1 MANTVIQLK
10 YSTINANPSTLNVG
24 EPAYSFTSDKLFIG
38 NAATGVLTIGG
49 KRYVDLIEANTAFAV
64 PGTIVVRSTDGS
76 AAFNIVSANAFVG
89 PIEGNAATASKW
101 LAPIDFGLSGDAT
114 GNVSVDGSGNVTLEV
129 ELTNTGVTAGTY
141 GGTTD
146 IPVIVVDEDG
156 RVTSVTNTSIS
167 TTLSIAGDSGT
178 DSIALATDTLTLNG
192 RDGIT
197 SYVISSN
204 NTVIFDVDNTVI
216 RTFGATQEID
226 GDLAITGNLI
236 VSGNTITLDTETLRV
251 NDSIMLLA
259 ANNNLGDVLDIG
271 MAAHY
276 GLGGDKHT
284 GLVRHAVDG
293 KWYLFENYDE
303 HFIHD
308 LNTINIAHPSF
319 VTANLV
325 ANLVGGSI
333 SGLTEVI
340 ALADGG
346 TGAASFTTGNLIV
359 SDGTSLVSIANT
371 GTAGTYANASHI
383 PVITTDEYGRVSGVV
398 NTKIDI
404 DTSQVT
410 SGILPIA
417 RGGTNAGSFA
427 SNGLVRFDGISLVA
441 LANSTYVQT
450 GTFAVSNTVTSITVD
465 DFGRLT
471 ALTSSEIAIGAS
483 QITSGTLGVERGGT
497 GAGTFTTNGV
507 LLGQGTSAFTT
518 VSSSTEGHIL
528 TINNAGVP
536 TFEMLSGG
544 TF

>member
-10 YSTINANPSTLNVG
+10 YSTINANPATLNIG

-38 NAATGVLTIGG
+38 SGTGVLTVGG
-49 KRYVDLIEANTAFAV
+49 KKYVDLIEANTSAAT
-64 PGTIVVRSTDGS
+64 PGTIVVRDTDGS
-76 AAFNIVSANAFVG
+76 ASFNVITANGFVG
-89 PIEGNAATASKW
+89 PIDGNAGTASKW
-101 LAPIDFGLSGDAT
+101 LAPIDFGLDGDAT
-114 GNVSVDGSGNVTLEV
+114 GNVSVDGSANVTLTV
-129 ELTNTGVTAGTY
+129 ELTNTGVTAGNY
-141 GGTTD
+141 GGASNIAVFT
-146 IPVIVVDEDG
+146 VDEDG
-156 RVTSVTNTSIS
+156 RITSAANASIS
-167 TTLSIAGDSGT
+167 TTLTVQGDTDGT
-178 DSIALATDTLTLNG
+178 FIDLLSESLHLYG
-192 RDGIT
+192 GDGIT
-197 SYVISSN
+197 TTANDELNSV
-204 NTVIFDVDNTVI
+204 TFEVDNTVI
-216 RTFGATQEID
+216 RTS
-226 GDLAITGNLI
+226 GDQSITGNLAI
-236 VSGNTITLDTETLRV
+236 NGNFFVSGNSYTIEIQSYAVD
-251 NDSIMLLA
+251 DPIIYLA
-259 ANNNLGDVLDIG
+259 ANNYSTDATDIG
-271 MAAHY
+271 FVGNYHDN
-276 GLGGDKHT
+276 GTDRHF
-284 GLVRHAVDG
+284 GLVRKHGTNDA
-293 KWYLFENYDE
+293 YLFTGYDE
-303 HFIHD
+303 EFDNND
-308 LNTINIAHPSF
+308 LNIANPSL
-319 VTANLV
+319 VYANLH

-417 RGGTNAGSFA
+417 RGGTNADSFA
-427 SNGLVRFDGISLVA
+427 SNGLVRFDGVSLVA
-441 LANSTYVQT
+441 LANSTYTQT
-450 GTFAVSNTVTSITVD
+450 GTLATSNTVTAITVD